1 MEERLA
7 ALTAGERRVA
17 YFYEAPDTSTFRY
30 RVFNMVEALNSTS
43 GHGTS
48 AAWFC
53 HEDLKRTSRF
63 IDDADALVL
72 CRTRYNAAVA
82 GLIAR
87 ARARR
92 IPILFDVDDLV
103 FDCAYIHSILDT
115 LDQNTESE
123 RDWDWWFS
131 YAARLGATLR
141 LCDAVITTNQY
152 LADRIRDFASGVSAR
167 IIPNFLNRVQ
177 QIASDRIW
185 AAKVDTSFARDGKIH
200 IGYFS
205 GTPTHNLD
213 FQIAAS
219 ALSRL
224 LQTDSRIV
232 VRIVGFSGSKTT
244 MLGQTDRVEL
254 IPLQDFLNLQ
264 RLIGQ
269 VEINLAPVQNTVFSN
284 CKSELKYF
292 EAAIVGTLTIASPT
306 FTFRD
311 AIDADR
317 TGLLASADEW
327 EAKLRTAVEIAED
340 PSRYAL
346 MTESAHRHAEQLY
359 GWNAQADKIQSAIF
373 SD

>member
-1 MEERLA
+1 M
-7 ALTAGERRVA
+7 A

-30 RVFNMVEALNSTS
+30 RVFNMVEALNSTA

-63 IDDADALVL
+63 VDDADALVL
-72 CRTRYNAAVA
+72 CRTRYNAAIGA
-82 GLIAR
+82 LITR

-92 IPILFDVDDLV
+92 IPIFFDVDDLV
-103 FDCAYIHSILDT
+103 FDCAYIHSILET

-131 YAARLGATLR
+131 YAARLGATLH

-152 LADRIRDFASGVSAR
+152 LADRITEFAPGMKTR
-167 IIPNFLNRVQ
+167 IVPNFLNRVQ
-177 QIASDRIW
+177 QIESDRIW
-185 AAKVDTSFARDGKIH
+185 AAKVETSFARDEKIH

-219 ALSRL
+219 ALSKL
-224 LQTDSRIV
+224 LQADSRIV
-232 VRIVGFSGSKTT
+232 VRIVGFSGSKTA
-244 MLGQTDRVEL
+244 MLGEMDRVEV

-269 VEINLAPVQNTVFSN
+269 VEINVAPVQNTVFSN

-311 AIDADR
+311 AIADDK

-327 EAKLRTAVEIAED
+327 EAKLQKAVGIAED
-340 PSRYAL
+340 PERYAS
-346 MTESAHRHAEQLY
+346 MAESAHRHAERLY
-359 GWNAQADKIQSAIF
+359 GWQTQAARIQSAIF